1 MHTNRPHT
9 GRATPP
15 SWKADFLAELEQTAH
30 QGRWGRALMVV
41 GWTHLA
47 LFLACQ
53 AIYHPAV
60 NRDPRHLWLW
70 IADLVVA
77 LTVFRVVAGPGWF
90 RASDAGRTV
99 VRVWGTFFIL
109 TFNLV
114 SYNELTG
121 WDVHW
126 YRLAWATLSTFGFAT
141 MAWLIDLK
149 FLIPAVQMYATGMLM
164 VRFPQWTYVIYGGSW
179 CLTLQALGLWLERR
193 RVVATEPPALPAREA
208 ALRTPVRLEA

>member
-1 MHTNRPHT
+1 MMTNRPHA

-15 SWKADFLAELEQTAH
+15 SWKADFLSELEQTAH
-30 QGRWGRALMVV
+30 RGRWGLALRIVS
-41 GWTHLA
+41 GTHLA

-53 AIYHPAV
+53 AIYSPAV
-60 NRDPRHLWLW
+60 NRDPRHLGLW

-77 LTVFRVVAGPGWF
+77 LVVFRAVAGPGWY

-109 TFNLV
+109 TLNLV

-164 VRFPQWTYVIYGGSW
+164 VRFPQWTYVIYGLSW
-179 CLTLQALGLWLERR
+179 SATLQGLGLWLERR
-193 RVVATEPPALPAREA
+193 RAAALGPETRAARESGRLDPAR
-208 ALRTPVRLEA
+208 L